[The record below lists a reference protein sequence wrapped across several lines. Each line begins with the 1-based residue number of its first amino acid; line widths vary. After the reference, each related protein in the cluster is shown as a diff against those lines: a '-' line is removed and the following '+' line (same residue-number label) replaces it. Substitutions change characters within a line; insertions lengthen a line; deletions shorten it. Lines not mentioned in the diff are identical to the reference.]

1 MRVAYTENH
10 NYTVSFIELYDNKN
24 HYPKKKLKKN
34 RKNIIKFEGKSN
46 KVGFSKDLYKYY

>member
-24 HYPKKKLKKN
+24 HYPKKKLKKIE
-34 RKNIIKFEGKSN
+34 KIS
-46 KVGFSKDLYKYY
+46 